1 MASYQYGRVFH
12 QFVLDYAGFT
22 HISGNLSLK
31 IIEVEYYQHHQTTSL
46 QLGTFLWPCT
56 FKIMVH
62 LSSFLDL
69 N

>member
-1 MASYQYGRVFH
+1 MASCQNGGLHKFI
-12 QFVLDYAGFT
+12 LDYAGFT
-22 HISGNLSLK
+22 HIGPNLSLQ
-31 IIEVEYYQHHQTTSL
+31 IIEVEYYQHHHTTLL
-46 QLGTFLWPCT
+46 QLGAYLWPCT